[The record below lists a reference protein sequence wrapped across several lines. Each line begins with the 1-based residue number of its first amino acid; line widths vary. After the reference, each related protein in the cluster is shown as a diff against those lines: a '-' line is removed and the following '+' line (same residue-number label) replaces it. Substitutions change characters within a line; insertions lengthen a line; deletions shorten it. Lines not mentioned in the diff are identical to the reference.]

1 MSKYIEGDTVC
12 GKVTGIEDYGIFLS
26 FEDGSSGLVHISEI
40 SDNFVK
46 DINDYAK
53 IGDDITVKVLSVEDD
68 NHYKLSIKALCP
80 SEEINTDGYIKE
92 TSKGFETLKTKLG
105 EWVSEFDLKN

>member
-1 MSKYIEGDTVC
+1 MSKYFDGDTVC
-12 GKVTGIEDYGIFLS
+12 GKVTGIEEYGIFLS
-26 FEDGSSGLVHISEI
+26 FDDGSSGLVHISEI

-68 NHYKLSIKALCP
+68 NHYKLSIKALC
-80 SEEINTDGYIKE
+80 SLEKNNMDKYIKE
-92 TSKGFETLKTKLG
+92 TSNGFETLRTKLD
-105 EWVSEFDLKN
+105 EWVNEFDLKN